1 MPAAKRAAGR
11 PLVIAIPPHCWPYYV
26 TFRPVS
32 DVQSRTAVRQK
43 GRPVKMDS
51 FMKRVLFLSGPVLTL
66 ALSGCFSEPSSDAKK
81 PEKAVEPVTGQLALY
96 RMYQVARSWAP
107 DVEVL
112 AMHSIHVTE
121 VPDVVGSA
129 GASYTYSVIEADP
142 NLHLGVF
149 AGQPESSTNGLTT
162 PFLIATVKVDT
173 NAAYKT
179 ALAKTSEA
187 ANEQKT
193 HTISFL
199 LDKQEKFTN
208 PSWRVVWGESVG
220 TAGLSA

>member
-1 MPAAKRAAGR
+1 
-11 PLVIAIPPHCWPYYV
+11 
-26 TFRPVS
+26 
-32 DVQSRTAVRQK
+32 
-43 GRPVKMDS
+43 
-51 FMKRVLFLSGPVLTL
+51 
-66 ALSGCFSEPSSDAKK
+66 
-81 PEKAVEPVTGQLALY
+81 
-96 RMYQVARSWAP
+96 
-107 DVEVL
+107 
-112 AMHSIHVTE
+112 MHSIHVTE

-129 GASYTYSVIEADP
+129 GAWQATFISEMKNAARSYTYSVIEADP

-149 AGQPESSTNGLTT
+149 AGQPQSSTNGPTT

-220 TAGLSA
+220 TAGLSAYIDASTGEYLATMH

>member
-1 MPAAKRAAGR
+1 MFNREPRFAK
-11 PLVIAIPPHCWPYYV
+11 
-26 TFRPVS
+26 
-32 DVQSRTAVRQK
+32 K
-43 GRPVKMDS
+43 GRPVKMDWL
-51 FMKRVLFLSGPVLTL
+51 MKRVLFLSGPVLTL
-66 ALSGCFSEPSSDAKK
+66 ALSGCLSEPSSDAKR
-81 PEKAVEPVTGQLALY
+81 PEKAAEPVTGQLALY

-129 GASYTYSVIEADP
+129 GAWQATFISEMKNATRSYTYSVIEADP

-220 TAGLSA
+220 TAGLSAYIDASTGEYLATMH